1 MENVLMNGMMS
12 YPWWIL
18 AWIGCMMVVNT
29 ASIAFFKNPEAKFI
43 LGVWIPNGIFMTVL
57 AEVTGFTRLLG
68 LSHVIWWTPL
78 VIYLFLKRKD
88 FDLSTV
94 YGKWLVSVLVINSAS
109 LVIDYLDVVR
119 WLLGERDSL
128 L

>member
-1 MENVLMNGMMS
+1 MENVLMNGMMT
-12 YPWWIL
+12 YPVWLL
-18 AWIGCMMVVNT
+18 AWIGWMMMVNT
-29 ASIAFFKNPEAKFI
+29 ASIGFLKNTEARFI
-43 LGVWIPNGIFMTVL
+43 LGVWIPNGIGMTIL

-68 LSHVIWWTPL
+68 LSHVMWWTPL

-88 FDLSTV
+88 FDLSTI
-94 YGKWLVSVLVINSAS
+94 YGKWLVVVLTTNCLS
-109 LVIDYLDVVR
+109 LVVDYLDVIR